1 MSRPL
6 QPVPDR
12 DEDQAG
18 EPAGADG
25 GLQRPTDRWLAAAD
39 GLPALTGPAGTA
51 ERLLLLTHYGVDW
64 DSWLGARRIDYWD
77 VIFPERVLQSAI
89 RAANLRRWWQ
99 EMGAQL
105 MSRPRN
111 GAERREMAELLQ
123 AESRPVLEALRWEVQ
138 PLVLRVRIVADA
150 VRAARNPGA
159 GR

>member
-6 QPVPDR
+6 QPVP
-12 DEDQAG
+12 ELGGVDQPEVAVEG
-18 EPAGADG
+18 DPE
-25 GLQRPTDRWLAAAD
+25 RPTDRWLAAAD

-51 ERLLLLTHYGVDW
+51 ERLLLLTHYGINW

-99 EMGAQL
+99 EIGTQL

-111 GAERREMAELLQ
+111 AAERREVADLLQ
-123 AESRPVLEALRWEVQ
+123 AESRPVLEAFRWEVQ

-150 VRAARNPGA
+150 VRGARNLGS